1 LKRDV
6 IVNGRPG
13 RLDWNGSSLSY
24 AREDD
29 APVEYTFDLVETE
42 AGVYTVLIEGR
53 SYEAIVLA
61 PGQIS
66 VNGVAFD
73 VEVFDPRSLR
83 GRRGAA
89 SSDGP
94 QSIAA
99 PMPGKIV
106 RVLVAAGDEV
116 AAGQGLVVVEA
127 MKMQNEMKSP
137 RAGRVAEVK
146 IAAGATVTAG
156 EILLVIT

>member
-1 LKRDV
+1 MKRDV
-6 IVNGRPG
+6 IVNGRSAQ
-13 RLDWNGSSLSY
+13 LEVNGSSLRY
-24 AREDD
+24 ADLEC
-29 APVEYTFDLVETE
+29 TFDLLETE
-42 AGVYTVLIEGR
+42 AGLYTVLIEGR
-53 SYEAIVLA
+53 SYEAVVLA
-61 PGQIS
+61 PGQVS
-66 VNGVAFD
+66 VNGVPFD

-89 SSDGP
+89 STNGP

>member
-6 IVNGRPG
+6 IVNGRAAE
-13 RLDWNGSSLSY
+13 LEVNESSLRY
-24 AREDD
+24 AD
-29 APVEYTFDLVETE
+29 VECTFDLVETE
-42 AGVYTVLIEGR
+42 TGVYTVLIEGR
-53 SYEAIVLA
+53 SYEAVVLA

-66 VNGVAFD
+66 VNGVPFE

-89 SSDGP
+89 SNDGP

-116 AAGQGLVVVEA
+116 TAGQGLVVVEA

-146 IAAGATVTAG
+146 TAAGATVTAG

>member
-6 IVNGRPG
+6 IVNGRAAE
-13 RLDWNGSSLSY
+13 LEVNESSLRY
-24 AREDD
+24 AD
-29 APVEYTFDLVETE
+29 VECTFDLVETE
-42 AGVYTVLIEGR
+42 TGVYTVLIEGR
-53 SYEAIVLA
+53 SYEAVVLA

-66 VNGVAFD
+66 VNGIPFD

-94 QSIAA
+94 QSIAS

-106 RVLVAAGDEV
+106 CVLVAAGDEV